1 MVLLGMFTAVYVFC
15 ALSLAVFSAGQ
26 LATLLMYFRY
36 RKQTPPI
43 LSYEDDTL
51 PEVVVQLPIYNERYV
66 IGRLIE
72 AAALLDYPRE
82 KLSVQILDD
91 STDDTSTLVADYV
104 ARLQREGL
112 NIEQVRRADR
122 SGHKAGALAYGL
134 TLTDAPYVALFDAD
148 FVPAPDFLR
157 RTLPHFASDVRLAV
171 VQTRWGHLNPSMNWL
186 TRSQTINIDAHF
198 VIEQTA
204 RSRAGWLLTFNG
216 SGGVWRRAAIEDAGG
231 WSARTL
237 TEDLELSYRAQLR
250 GWRFLML
257 PEIVVPGE
265 LPPQMAAFKRQQARW
280 AQGSTQTFF
289 CLAPALWHPHT
300 RLRISQRMM
309 GTLHL
314 AQYIPN
320 IFMLVLLLLTPPLLL
335 TGILLK
341 LPLAPLGL
349 AGVIPPL
356 THAIAQMTLY
366 PDWRRRLLVLPA
378 QLAIGTGITINN
390 SRAVLLAMFKV
401 QSEFLRTPKFG
412 AGRADSWLNRR
423 YTLKSDGVL
432 WAELGMAVYA
442 LGAALLAWHVSP
454 AFVPYLGL
462 YGAAFLLM
470 AALGLRDLLLLR
482 RARSSKR
489 RALQATK
496 LTR

>member
-1 MVLLGMFTAVYVFC
+1 MVLFGMLTAVYVFC
-15 ALSLAVFSAGQ
+15 ALSLAVFSVGQ

-36 RKQTPPI
+36 RKQTPTIPLHNNEI
-43 LSYEDDTL
+43 L

-72 AAALLDYPRE
+72 AVAQLDYPRE

-91 STDDTSTLVADYV
+91 STDDTSTLVAEYV
-104 ARLQREGL
+104 ARFQREGL
-112 NIEQVRRADR
+112 NIQQVRRADR

-134 TLTDAPYVALFDAD
+134 RLTDAPYVALFDAD
-148 FVPAPDFLR
+148 FVPPPDFLR
-157 RTLPHFASDVRLAV
+157 RTIPHFASDPQIAV
-171 VQTRWGHLNPSMNWL
+171 VQSRWGHLNPFTNWL
-186 TRSQTINIDAHF
+186 TRSQAINIDAHF

-216 SGGVWRRAAIEDAGG
+216 TGGVWRRAAIDDAGG

-237 TEDLELSYRAQLR
+237 TEDLDLSYRAQLR

-265 LPPQMAAFKRQQARW
+265 VPPQMAAFKRQQARW

-289 CLAPALWHPHT
+289 CLVRALWTPHAH
-300 RLRISQRMM
+300 LSIAQRVM

-320 IFMLVLLLLTPPLLL
+320 LLMIVLLLLTPLLL
-335 TGILLK
+335 LEGILLK

-356 THAIAQMTLY
+356 THAIAQIALY

-390 SRAVLLAMFKV
+390 SRAVLLAIFGI
-401 QSEFLRTPKFG
+401 QTEFLRTPKFG
-412 AGRADSWLNRR
+412 PGRADSWLNRR

-442 LGAALLAWHVSP
+442 LGGALLAWRVSP
-454 AFVPYLGL
+454 GFVPYLAL
-462 YGAAFLLM
+462 YGVAFVMM

-482 RARSSKR
+482 RARSSRR